1 MNDSN
6 ISYLDSASW
15 NDRIWERF
23 AWLRENDPIHWS
35 PIDEVFVVTR
45 FEDVSYVSKNQSLFT
60 SAQGVRP
67 RNPAK
72 IGLIDEGEP
81 RHGQIR
87 GMINKGFTPRMVK
100 MLEGVFRQI
109 TKEAIDAIADK
120 GECDFVEAI
129 SVPLPLLL
137 IAEMLGIRKQDRER
151 FHQWSDAMIA
161 GDGNM
166 DKPEIMAKAGM
177 AFVEYSTYLRDIIE
191 DRRQNPKED
200 LISVL
205 VHAKDE
211 GILGQFDENLHVD
224 DVTGVDHAGFAT
236 DELVMLC
243 TILLVAGNE
252 TTRNGISGGMQL
264 LIEHPDVR
272 ERLIADPSLIPAAV
286 EEMVRLVSPVHS
298 FSRTATQDTEIRGVK
313 IRQGQIVLMVY
324 PTANRDPREF
334 TDPDRFDIDRNPAH
348 LGFGIGSHFC
358 MGANLARM
366 EMRVAFQE
374 LLKRLPDMTYSSGG
388 PVLKPSSLVRSCVE
402 MRVKFTPQA

>member
-1 MNDSN
+1 MTDVN
-6 ISYLDSASW
+6 ISFLDSASW
-15 NDRIWERF
+15 DDSIWERF

-45 FEDVSYVSKNQSLFT
+45 FEDVAAVSKNQPIFT
-60 SAQGVRP
+60 SEQGVRP
-67 RNPAK
+67 RNPAR

-81 RHGQIR
+81 HHGQIR

-100 MLEGVFRQI
+100 KLESVFRQI
-109 TKEAIDAIADK
+109 TTDAIDAVAKK
-120 GECDFVEAI
+120 GECDFVESIA
-129 SVPLPLLL
+129 VPLPLLL
-137 IAEMLGIRKQDRER
+137 IAEMLGIRKEDRQR

-166 DKPEIMAKAGM
+166 DKPDIMMKAGL
-177 AFVEYSTYLRDIIE
+177 AFVEYSTYLKDIIE
-191 DRRQNPKED
+191 DRRQNPKDD
-200 LISVL
+200 LISIL

-211 GILGQFDENLHVD
+211 GVLGQFDENLHVNEL
-224 DVTGVDHAGFAT
+224 TGVDHSGLAT

-264 LIEHPDVR
+264 LIEHPEAR
-272 ERLIADPSLIPAAV
+272 QRLIEDPSLIPAAV

-298 FSRTATQDTEIRGVK
+298 FSRTATRDTEIRGVK
-313 IRQGQIVLMVY
+313 IREGQIVLMVY
-324 PTANRDPREF
+324 PAANRDPRAF
-334 TDPDRFDIDRNPAH
+334 DDPDRFDIDRNPAH

-374 LLKRLPDMTYSSGG
+374 LLRRLPDMSYSAGG
-388 PVLKPSSLVRSCVE
+388 PILKPSSLVRSCVE
-402 MRVKFTPQA
+402 MRVKFTPEA

>member
-1 MNDSN
+1 MTDVN
-6 ISYLDSASW
+6 ISFLDSASW
-15 NDRIWERF
+15 DDSIWERF

-45 FEDVSYVSKNQSLFT
+45 FEDVSTVSKNQPIFT
-60 SAQGVRP
+60 SEQGVRP
-67 RNPAK
+67 RNPAR

-81 RHGQIR
+81 HHGQIR

-100 MLEGVFRQI
+100 KLESVFRQI
-109 TKEAIDAIADK
+109 TTDAIDAVAKK
-120 GECDFVEAI
+120 GECDFVESIA
-129 SVPLPLLL
+129 VPLPLLL
-137 IAEMLGIRKQDRER
+137 IAEMLGIRKEDRQR

-166 DKPEIMAKAGM
+166 DKPDIMMKAGL
-177 AFVEYSTYLRDIIE
+177 AFVEYSTYLKDIIE
-191 DRRQNPKED
+191 DRRQNPKDD
-200 LISVL
+200 LISIL

-211 GILGQFDENLHVD
+211 GVLGQFDENLHVNEL
-224 DVTGVDHAGFAT
+224 TGVDHSGLAT

-264 LIEHPDVR
+264 LIEHPEAR
-272 ERLIADPSLIPAAV
+272 QRLIEDPSLIPAAV
-286 EEMVRLVSPVHS
+286 EEMVRMVSPVHS
-298 FSRTATQDTEIRGVK
+298 FSRTATRDTEIRGVK
-313 IRQGQIVLMVY
+313 IREGQIVLMVY
-324 PTANRDPREF
+324 PAANRDPRAF
-334 TDPDRFDIDRNPAH
+334 DDPDRFDIDRNPAH

-374 LLKRLPDMTYSSGG
+374 LLRRLPDMTYSAGG

-402 MRVKFTPQA
+402 MRVKFTPEA